1 MYLSSIDCY
10 DLMSSPTRKESP
22 DLCSNEIRQERNI
35 ASRPDRGDSNDAD
48 LDLQAQDS
56 SHRRS
61 QSSQLASVAS
71 SFSINS
77 VSGNSSQNQSVTRLP
92 QDHVLPP
99 PSSRHAEGA
108 LLIDQNRRLGAQS
121 MMTSIA
127 NIVASPSGSPRSTTS
142 AFLLGML
149 KNPEELDSVDLAKF
163 VRENQTTLSFPEKV
177 RRFST

>member
-1 MYLSSIDCY
+1 
-10 DLMSSPTRKESP
+10 MSSPTRKESS
-22 DLCSNEIRQERNI
+22 DICSNEIKQERNI
-35 ASRPDRGDSNDAD
+35 ASRPDLHRTGEDNNNAD
-48 LDLQAQDS
+48 LDLQSQDS
-56 SHRRS
+56 SHRRP
-61 QSSQLASVAS
+61 QSSQSASVAS

-77 VSGNSSQNQSVTRLP
+77 VSGNSSQNQSATRLP